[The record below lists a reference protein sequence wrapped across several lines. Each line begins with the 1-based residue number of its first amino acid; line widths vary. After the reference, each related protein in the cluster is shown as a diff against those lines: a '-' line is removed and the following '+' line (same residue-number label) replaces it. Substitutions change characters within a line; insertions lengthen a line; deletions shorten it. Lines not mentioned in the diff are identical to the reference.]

1 METKSSDPFQA
12 TTEKLII
19 YPSETHQIV
28 NNLDF
33 FESSS
38 KLFDEHKQTIDILIP
53 TINTSGDNNKFIDN
67 EDETM
72 MIDDYALIAA
82 KNNQKKSA
90 IQQNTSNQ
98 TAKNKTN
105 RNYYQLSSK
114 QLRSGLT
121 SNTSQLSS
129 NSTNENK
136 DLTFVQLYLV
146 LNKPDV
152 IKFEYDW
159 ISSTGL
165 RQPVLISSNVTNTE
179 SVFSSSSLL
188 YNQNQRQRFYI
199 DTLASVATSF
209 LKDLQ
214 NSTNQKTVNLPLSA
228 APPPIVQ
235 QKTPPKTI
243 AFTSKQPQQSLAII
257 QPTVADLNNST
268 QSTTH
273 ILPLD
278 TVLQRLNEVEQSN
291 KTRKLLSDL
300 NSTKKRS
307 RHRKQIMVV
316 NTSNNNS
323 SLRNVLMPKL
333 NFIDLSNGDNNQQQN
348 IVLSGPV
355 AAVARQIVNTNHSTS
370 TTNSTNSI
378 ATTLKTSEHQR
389 QQLYTANDNNYIIV
403 GNYNQEEQQF
413 QPNDAFDSNTNY
425 SNLMPQFFASL
436 TSIATENSSSSN
448 SNNDFSTNQIEPVVT
463 NENYGS
469 PQTLADMFLLDLSI
483 NNTDSLFGTATQQGI
498 ANKQMKLNEHNDFIE
513 PGAFSGVPLLK
524 VDKNISSSVCLNQS
538 RNGNSN
544 FSLSNRRSDII
555 VEWTD
560 SVNILFIFECF

>member
-1 METKSSDPFQA
+1 METKSSDTFQA
-12 TTEKLII
+12 ATEKLII

-38 KLFDEHKQTIDILIP
+38 KLFDEHKQSIDILIP
-53 TINTSGDNNKFIDN
+53 AITTSDENNKFIDN

-159 ISSTGL
+159 ISSTSL

-214 NSTNQKTVNLPLSA
+214 NSNQKTVNLPLPA

-243 AFTSKQPQQSLAII
+243 AVTSKQPHQSLAII
-257 QPTVADLNNST
+257 QPTAADLHNSA

-333 NFIDLSNGDNNQQQN
+333 NLIDLSNGDNNQQQN

-355 AAVARQIVNTNHSTS
+355 AAVARQIVNTNHSTVTS
-370 TTNSTNSI
+370 NSTNSI
-378 ATTLKTSEHQR
+378 ATTPKTSEHQQ

-448 SNNDFSTNQIEPVVT
+448 SNNDFSTNQIEPVVV

-469 PQTLADMFLLDLSI
+469 PQTLADMSLLDLSI

-498 ANKQMKLNEHNDFIE
+498 ANKQMKLNGHNDFIE
-513 PGAFSGVPLLK
+513 PGAFSGVSLLK

>member
-1 METKSSDPFQA
+1 METKSSDTFQA

-38 KLFDEHKQTIDILIP
+38 KLFDEHKQAIDILIP
-53 TINTSGDNNKFIDN
+53 TITTSDDNNKFIDN

-214 NSTNQKTVNLPLSA
+214 NSNQKTVNLPLSA

-243 AFTSKQPQQSLAII
+243 AVASKQPQQSLAII

-378 ATTLKTSEHQR
+378 ATTPKTSEHQQ
-389 QQLYTANDNNYIIV
+389 QQLYTTNDNNYIIV

-448 SNNDFSTNQIEPVVT
+448 SNNDFSTNQIEPVVV

-469 PQTLADMFLLDLSI
+469 PQTLADMSLLDLSI
-483 NNTDSLFGTATQQGI
+483 NNTDSLFGTATQQVI
-498 ANKQMKLNEHNDFIE
+498 ANKQMKLNEHNNFIE
-513 PGAFSGVPLLK
+513 PGAFSGVSLLK